1 MNVTTQKTLKE
12 NTVMILIQKTLQKK
26 SKTNAT
32 TQKAQKLIY
41 CLIICQVVAGGKNF
55 KTRKDVRK

>member
-1 MNVTTQKTLKE
+1 MNVKTQKTWKE
-12 NTVMILIQKTLQKK
+12 NTVMISIQNTILKNN
-26 SKTNAT
+26 KTNAT